1 MDWLERISEKLL
13 GLDRGFFSAEG
24 ELHLHFDPHWP
35 GPLIGGPMWLR
46 FVGGLIIVAL
56 LWLLLRRREQNAGLR
71 RAEQILMAVVVA
83 FYFALIDGALAWNL
97 SLAAGALFLV
107 FYVYRREGRSP
118 GVRIS
123 LGVLRSA
130 LIAFVLMLL
139 NNPVLTRIRT
149 ITEPSVV
156 AVLVDV
162 SQSMQV
168 RDIQPSA
175 DSSGPSRLE
184 GVVDLL
190 TGENRQL
197 LNRLAKVHTL
207 RIFTFDQNAHPLGV
221 MPGVA
226 DKAAAAADPGA
237 ENSLV
242 TALQK
247 LEADGAST
255 QVVPSILTVLDELQG
270 QRLAGVVVITDGRDT
285 PSQPPPELAKTLE
298 SYGIRVY
305 PIAVGSDQHPHNIEV
320 QSVAVQDSAF
330 KGDIVNVRAVI
341 RATGYEANHPV
352 RLKLTD
358 KRTGL
363 ALRGPDG
370 RPVTKTINL
379 SDDRPT
385 EQELLFK
392 PDETGSLTI
401 NVEAEKQAG
410 EVNEKDNAL
419 TAQVNV
425 LDAQIAVL
433 YVEGYPR
440 WEYRYVKNEMIRDK
454 TVDISCLLTSA
465 DPTFAQEG
473 DPKRE
478 RKGDPD
484 PTHSD
489 FPGPLTRF
497 PESVEEL
504 KPYDVILFGD
514 VDPRQFTDRQLQL
527 ISDFVS
533 KMGGGF
539 GMIAGPHW
547 SPIAYRNTPIESI
560 LPVAI
565 SRVQTEDPTAVYDQ
579 GFRPVL
585 TREGSD
591 SSIFRFFADR
601 DENDKYL
608 KESLQPLFWYCRG
621 VIAKPAIGIVLAEH
635 PSDIGPDG
643 HKAPLLVVSQFGAGR
658 TLFSAFDDSWR
669 WRFYT
674 GESVFDTYW
683 VEQLRYLARGRL
695 GKKHLSFV
703 ADRQTYELGHQVRLR
718 LAVMDANLLQQ
729 LPAELLVQVRDHN
742 GQVTRVEKLQKQ
754 PGQNDYTTSFAADR
768 VGHFSVKLPPIVGD
782 ADKLD
787 ASIDII
793 EPRLELSD
801 PRVDRA
807 SLALLARETAPPVA
821 GAPADFA
828 KPIAFEEARAKLP
841 GLIQSAAKTT
851 QIPLDQPL
859 WNVPAAMV
867 IFMLLLTAEW
877 VLRKA
882 YGML

>member
-1 MDWLERISEKLL
+1 MNWLDRIFERLL

-35 GPLIGGPMWLR
+35 GPLVGGPMWVR
-46 FVGGLIIVAL
+46 FVGGLLIVAL
-56 LWLLLRRREQNAGLR
+56 LWFLVRRRELNAGLR
-71 RAEQILMAVVVA
+71 RAEEILAAVVIA
-83 FYFALIDGALAWNL
+83 FYFALINGALAWNL
-97 SLAAGALFLV
+97 SLAAGAIFLV
-107 FYVYRREGRSP
+107 FYVYRREGRSL

-123 LGVLRSA
+123 LGVLRTA
-130 LIAFVLMLL
+130 LIAFVLTLL

-168 RDIQPSA
+168 RDIQVSA
-175 DSSGPSRLE
+175 DVSGPSRLE
-184 GVVDLL
+184 AVVDLL
-190 TGENRQL
+190 SGDHRQL
-197 LNRLAKVHTL
+197 LTRLAKVHTL
-207 RIFTFDQNAHPLGV
+207 RVFTFDQNAHPLGV
-221 MPGVA
+221 MPGLA
-226 DKAAAAADPGA
+226 DKAAVAADPGA
-237 ENSLV
+237 ENALV
-242 TALQK
+242 AALQK

-255 QVVPSILTVLDELQG
+255 QVVPSLLTVLDELQG

-298 SYGIRVY
+298 SYGVRVY
-305 PIAVGSDQHPHNIEV
+305 PIAIGSDQHPHNIEV

-341 RATGYEANHPV
+341 RATGYEVNHPV

-363 ALRGPDG
+363 PLRGPDG
-370 RPVTKTINL
+370 RPVNKTVNL

-392 PDETGSLTI
+392 PTDIGPLTI

-410 EVNEKDNAL
+410 EVNDKDNVL
-419 TAQVNV
+419 PAQISV
-425 LDAQIAVL
+425 LDARIAVL
-433 YVEGYPR
+433 YVDGYPR
-440 WEYRYVKNEMIRDK
+440 WEYRYIKNEMIRDK

-465 DPTFAQEG
+465 DQTFAQEG
-473 DPKRE
+473 DPPHP
-478 RKGDPD
+478 G
-484 PTHSD
+484 
-489 FPGPLTRF
+489 FPGPITRF
-497 PESVEEL
+497 PESIEEL
-504 KPYDVILFGD
+504 MPYDVILFGD

-533 KMGGGF
+533 KSGGGF
-539 GMIAGPHW
+539 GMIAGPRW
-547 SPIAYRNTPIESI
+547 SPLAFRNTPIESI

-591 SSIFRFFADR
+591 SSIFRFFAER
-601 DENDKYL
+601 DENEKYL

-643 HKAPLLVVSQFGAGR
+643 HKSPLLVTSQFGAGR

-674 GESVFDTYW
+674 GESVFDTFW
-683 VEQLRYLARGRL
+683 VEQLRYLARGKKLGQRRL
-695 GKKHLSFV
+695 TFT

-718 LAVMDANLLQQ
+718 LAVMDAALLQQ
-729 LPAELLVQVRDHN
+729 LPAELLVQVRDDG
-742 GQVTRVEKLQKQ
+742 GQVIRAEKLQKQ
-754 PGQNDYTTSFAADR
+754 PGQNDYTSSFAADR

-782 ADKLD
+782 AETMD

-807 SLALLARETAPPVA
+807 SLAALARETAPPVA
-821 GAPADFA
+821 GAAADFA
-828 KPIAFEEARAKLP
+828 RPIAFEEARAKLP
-841 GLIQSAAKTT
+841 GLIPSAAKTT

-859 WNVPAAMV
+859 WNIPAAMV